1 MVSKRKTL
9 KNKKIKKTKKST
21 NKKKNKKTR
30 SKKQKGGEEKD
41 EQERLNKYFLS
52 LARIGSLKKMKN
64 FLEKEK
70 KKRIERIERCL
81 ENNIDF
87 DVNTKHEWN
96 NYSPALIDA
105 AIYGHT
111 DIVKLL
117 LEHYHADVNI
127 TNKDNKNALTA
138 LIIFNSSITPE
149 IYEKHVEIIKIL
161 LDAGIDVNN
170 EDSYGN
176 NAIQL
181 AEVYE
186 RDDIVEILREH
197 FLNQNMQKHKEDQD
211 ERLLKWSIMDREKI
225 PEKVANSI
233 VNEYGGK

>member
-9 KNKKIKKTKKST
+9 KNKKVRKSKKS
-21 NKKKNKKTR
+21 KKNKKTR
-30 SKKQKGGEEKD
+30 TRKQKGGEE

-52 LARIGSLKKMKN
+52 LARIGSVKKMKN
-64 FLEKEK
+64 FLEKEE
-70 KKRIERIERCL
+70 KKRIERIESCL

-127 TNKDNKNALTA
+127 TNKDNKNALME
-138 LIIFNSSITPE
+138 LIIFNSSIKPE

-176 NAIQL
+176 NAIKL

-186 RDDIVEILREH
+186 RDDIVKILREH

>member
-9 KNKKIKKTKKST
+9 KNKKVRKSKKS
-21 NKKKNKKTR
+21 KKNKKTR
-30 SKKQKGGEEKD
+30 SRKQKGGQD
-41 EQERLNKYFLS
+41 EQDRLNKYFLS
-52 LARIGSLKKMKN
+52 LARIGSVKKMKN
-64 FLEKEK
+64 FLEKEE

-127 TNKDNKNALTA
+127 TNKDNN
-138 LIIFNSSITPE
+138 IIPVSKTLF
-149 IYEKHVEIIKIL
+149 
-161 LDAGIDVNN
+161 
-170 EDSYGN
+170 
-176 NAIQL
+176 
-181 AEVYE
+181 
-186 RDDIVEILREH
+186 
-197 FLNQNMQKHKEDQD
+197 
-211 ERLLKWSIMDREKI
+211 
-225 PEKVANSI
+225 
-233 VNEYGGK
+233 

>member
-1 MVSKRKTL
+1 MVSKRNTL
-9 KNKKIKKTKKST
+9 KNKNKKIRKTRKSKKS
-21 NKKKNKKTR
+21 KKNKKTR
-30 SKKQKGGEEKD
+30 TRKQKGGEED
-41 EQERLNKYFLS
+41 QERLNKYFLS
-52 LARIGSLKKMKN
+52 LARIGSVKKMKN
-64 FLEKEK
+64 FLEKEE
-70 KKRIERIERCL
+70 KKRIESCL

-127 TNKDNKNALTA
+127 TNKDNKNALTE
-138 LIIFNSSITPE
+138 LIIFNSSIKPE

-176 NAIQL
+176 NAIKL

-186 RDDIVEILREH
+186 RDDIVKILREH
-197 FLNQNMQKHKEDQD
+197 FLNQNMQKHKEHQD

>member
-1 MVSKRKTL
+1 MVSKRNTL
-9 KNKKIKKTKKST
+9 KNKNKKIRKTRKSKKS
-21 NKKKNKKTR
+21 KKNKKTR
-30 SKKQKGGEEKD
+30 SRKQKGGEE

-52 LARIGSLKKMKN
+52 LARTGNVKKMKN
-64 FLEKEK
+64 FLEKEEK
-70 KKRIERIERCL
+70 KRIERCL
-81 ENNIDF
+81 EDKIDF

-105 AIYGHT
+105 AIYGHA

-127 TNKDNKNALTA
+127 TNKDNKNALTE
-138 LIIFNSSITPE
+138 LILFNSSIRPE

-170 EDSYGN
+170 EDRYGN

-181 AEVYE
+181 AEVYQ
-186 RDDIVEILREH
+186 RDDIVELLREH
-197 FLNQNMQKHKEDQD
+197 ILNQNMQKHKEDQD
-211 ERLLKWSIMDREKI
+211 GRLLKWSIMDREKI

-233 VNEYGGK
+233 FNEYGGK